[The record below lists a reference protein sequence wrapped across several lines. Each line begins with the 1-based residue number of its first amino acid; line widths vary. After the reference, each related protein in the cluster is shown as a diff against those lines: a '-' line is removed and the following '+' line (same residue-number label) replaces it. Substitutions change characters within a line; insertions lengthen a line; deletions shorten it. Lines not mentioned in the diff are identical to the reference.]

1 MNYVHL
7 GNSGLRVSDFCL
19 GTMTYG
25 HSTDYKEAQR
35 IVSAALDAGITFF
48 DTANAYSLGE
58 SEGMLGAALKA
69 RRQDVV
75 IATKFTNPMGNS
87 PNDSG
92 WSRAHIMKAVEGSLR
107 RLGTDYID
115 VYYIHHTDNETPLEE
130 TLRSLD
136 DLVRQGKIRYIGC
149 SNFEA
154 WRLADI
160 LWMTKDTGLEKCV
173 CYQGAYSLVM
183 RDIEE
188 DILPIIRNNK
198 LGLVAY
204 WNLAAGF
211 LTGKYRPGSRVVPGS
226 RSEEGWI
233 FPYERFNARADEILQ
248 MLLQTSED
256 LGCEPAAA
264 AIAWVKTHPEVTS
277 NLIGARTL
285 EQFEK
290 NIQADGLT
298 LPQESVDKLNELS
311 ALSPRYPHW
320 MEAQQKSRR
329 DSAIKPTAG

>member
-1 MNYVHL
+1 MHYVHL

-58 SEGMLGAALKA
+58 SEEMLGAALGA

-115 VYYIHHTDNETPLEE
+115 IYYIHHTDNETPLEE

-160 LWMTKDTGLEKCV
+160 L
-173 CYQGAYSLVM
+173 
-183 RDIEE
+183 
-188 DILPIIRNNK
+188 
-198 LGLVAY
+198 
-204 WNLAAGF
+204 
-211 LTGKYRPGSRVVPGS
+211 
-226 RSEEGWI
+226 
-233 FPYERFNARADEILQ
+233 
-248 MLLQTSED
+248 
-256 LGCEPAAA
+256 
-264 AIAWVKTHPEVTS
+264 
-277 NLIGARTL
+277 
-285 EQFEK
+285 
-290 NIQADGLT
+290 
-298 LPQESVDKLNELS
+298 
-311 ALSPRYPHW
+311 
-320 MEAQQKSRR
+320 
-329 DSAIKPTAG
+329 